1 MGLINPA
8 EDLTKYI
15 FNKSQFSSSNKR
27 VKYSVFIPPS
37 NRRLSV
43 FRVVGLS
50 ENEVWEIGNAV
61 GTERE
66 LTLLA
71 RADFKV
77 SSVTK
82 IGLEIDVDDIPPR
95 HANIVGWPE
104 EDSAIKLKAL
114 ELAERAQ
121 LHLK

>member
-1 MGLINPA
+1 MGLINPSD
-8 EDLTKYI
+8 DLTKYI

-43 FRVVGLS
+43 FRIVGLS
-50 ENEVWEIGNAV
+50 ENQVWEIGNAI

-71 RADFKV
+71 RADIRV

-82 IGLEIDVDDIPPR
+82 TGLEIDADDIPPR
-95 HANIVGWPE
+95 HANIVGWPA
-104 EDSAIKLKAL
+104 EDSEIKLRAI
-114 ELAERAQ
+114 ELAEKAQ

>member
-1 MGLINPA
+1 MDLINPL
-8 EDLTKYI
+8 EDLTKFI

-50 ENEVWEIGNAV
+50 ETAVWEIGNDV

-71 RADFKV
+71 RADIKV

-82 IGLEIDVDDIPPR
+82 IGLEIDADDIPPR
-95 HANIVGWPE
+95 HANIVGWPA
-104 EDSAIKLKAL
+104 EDSEIKLRAM
-114 ELAERAQ
+114 ELAEKAK
-121 LHLK
+121 LYLK

>member
-1 MGLINPA
+1 MINPSD
-8 EDLTKYI
+8 DLTKYI

-37 NRRLSV
+37 NRLLSV
-43 FRVVGLS
+43 FRIVGLS
-50 ENEVWEIGNAV
+50 EAEVWEIGNAV
-61 GTERE
+61 STERG

-71 RADFKV
+71 RADIKV

-82 IGLEIDVDDIPPR
+82 TDLEIDADDIPPR
-95 HANIVGWPE
+95 HTNIVGWPA
-104 EDSAIKLKAL
+104 EDSEIKLRAM
-114 ELAERAQ
+114 ELAEKAQ